1 MLPLYHFLVHLYP
14 ATYRGQYGEEMLA
27 VLSEVLTENQK
38 KGVRAQIVSAIC
50 EITGLLCGPPSRSTS
65 ASLRVPFA
73 WKNPFQGES
82 QCALISG
89 FPKATV
95 TLMALVL
102 LAVFLAIEKGKD
114 IQASIAYANPQ
125 VGPIHATQQL
135 ALLPT
140 LLLVLAFACLMG
152 AFGWAMLFALRRTG
166 SQRLSNVDVSSRPGS
181 GTSLSI

>member
-1 MLPLYHFLVHLYP
+1 MLLYHFLVHLYP
-14 ATYRGQYGEEMLA
+14 ATYRLEYGEEMLA

-38 KGVRAQIVSAIC
+38 KGVMARIVSAVC
-50 EITGLLCGPPSRSTS
+50 EIAGLLCGALREHIRNIAGSIRVEKSFSR
-65 ASLRVPFA
+65 RVTMRSDFR
-73 WKNPFQGES
+73 
-82 QCALISG
+82 

-125 VGPIHATQQL
+125 VGPIHPTQQL

-166 SQRLSNVDVSSRPGS
+166 SQRLSNVDVSSRPGC

>member
-1 MLPLYHFLVHLYP
+1 VLLLYHFLVHLYP
-14 ATYRGQYGEEMLA
+14 ATYRGEYGEEMLA

-38 KGVRAQIVSAIC
+38 KGVMARIVSAVC
-50 EITGLLCGPPSRSTS
+50 EIAGLLCGALREHIRNIAGSIRVEKSFSR
-65 ASLRVPFA
+65 RVTMRSDFR
-73 WKNPFQGES
+73 
-82 QCALISG
+82 
-89 FPKATV
+89 FPKTTV

-125 VGPIHATQQL
+125 VGPIHPTQQL

-166 SQRLSNVDVSSRPGS
+166 SQRLSNVDVSSRPGC

>member
-1 MLPLYHFLVHLYP
+1 VLLLYHFLVHLYP
-14 ATYRGQYGEEMLA
+14 ATYRGEYGEEMLA

-38 KGVRAQIVSAIC
+38 KGVMARIVSAVC
-50 EITGLLCGPPSRSTS
+50 EIAGLLCGALREHIRNIAGSIRVEKSFSR
-65 ASLRVPFA
+65 RVTMRSDFR
-73 WKNPFQGES
+73 
-82 QCALISG
+82 

-125 VGPIHATQQL
+125 VGPIHPTQQL

-166 SQRLSNVDVSSRPGS
+166 SQRLSNVDVSSRPGC

>member
-1 MLPLYHFLVHLYP
+1 MLLLYHFLVHLYP
-14 ATYRGQYGEEMLA
+14 ATYRGEYGEEMLA

-38 KGVRAQIVSAIC
+38 KGVMAQIVSAVC
-50 EITGLLCGPPSRSTS
+50 EIAGLLCGALEEHISNITGSVRVQKSFSR
-65 ASLRVPFA
+65 RVTMRSDFR
-73 WKNPFQGES
+73 
-82 QCALISG
+82 
-89 FPKATV
+89 FPNATV

-125 VGPIHATQQL
+125 VGPIHPTQQL

>member
-1 MLPLYHFLVHLYP
+1 MLLLYHFLVHLYP
-14 ATYRGQYGEEMLA
+14 ATYRGEYGEEMLA

-38 KGVRAQIVSAIC
+38 KGVMARIVSAVC
-50 EITGLLCGPPSRSTS
+50 EIAGLLCGALREHIRNIAGSIRVEKSFSR
-65 ASLRVPFA
+65 RVTMRSDFR
-73 WKNPFQGES
+73 
-82 QCALISG
+82 

-102 LAVFLAIEKGKD
+102 LAVFLAIEEGKD

-125 VGPIHATQQL
+125 VGPIHPTQQL

-166 SQRLSNVDVSSRPGS
+166 SQRLSNVDVSSRPGC

>member
-1 MLPLYHFLVHLYP
+1 MLPLYRFLVHLYP
-14 ATYRGQYGEEMLA
+14 ATYRGEYGEEMLA

-38 KGVRAQIVSAIC
+38 KGVMARIVSAVC
-50 EITGLLCGPPSRSTS
+50 EIAGLLCGALREHIRNIAGSIRVEKSFSR
-65 ASLRVPFA
+65 RVTMRSDFR
-73 WKNPFQGES
+73 
-82 QCALISG
+82 

-125 VGPIHATQQL
+125 VSPIHPTQQL

-166 SQRLSNVDVSSRPGS
+166 SQRLSNVDVSSRPGC